1 MTDTSLDAVLA
12 ERLTRAARAAQD
24 LCDVLWEALHE
35 ELSDR
40 SSNGPRAQRVADLSE
55 RVADVSSTVA
65 ALASYATPG
74 VVEREAATTAE
85 PPTEP
90 EPAIVPEPPKRPPS
104 PAATSDVTIVDELAE
119 GGASLPAADRP
130 ASDPP
135 PARRA
140 REEAAPGRE
149 QPTRPR
155 PLPWDEP
162 HPQEMRVTRRAVEG
176 SAAPSP
182 PDAPF

>member
-24 LCDVLWEALHE
+24 LCDVLWETLRE

-55 RVADVSSTVA
+55 RVVDISSTVA

-74 VVEREAATTAE
+74 VVEREPVTMAE
-85 PPTEP
+85 PPAEP
-90 EPAIVPEPPKRPPS
+90 EPATVPEPAKTPAPS
-104 PAATSDVTIVDELAE
+104 AATSGAVIVDERDE
-119 GGASLPAADRP
+119 PKT
-130 ASDPP
+130 
-135 PARRA
+135 RA
-140 REEAAPGRE
+140 
-149 QPTRPR
+149 R

-162 HPQEMRVTRRAVEG
+162 PPPAEMRVTRCAVEG
-176 SAAPSP
+176 SALPSP
-182 PDAPF
+182 PFREP